1 MGQHRARRASGPAAL
16 QIKMHELLAELT
28 SGDDTR
34 AEKSIPA
41 IVDLGMDAIPT
52 LLELTR
58 AEEVDS
64 RWWAVRALAVSP
76 HTRTENLI
84 PLLSDSASEV
94 RAAAALALCN
104 HPDESAIPALINTL
118 SDEDSL
124 TAGLAGN
131 ALVKIGSPSVPSL
144 LTVMSEAPTG
154 IRIIVL
160 RALSEIRDHRAIP
173 VMMKSLSEESAV
185 LQYWAQEGLQRLGL
199 DMVYGKP

>member
-41 IVDLGMDAIPT
+41 IVDLGLAAIPT

-64 RWWAVRALAVSP
+64 RWWAVRALAASP
-76 HTRTENLI
+76 HTRTEDLI

-131 ALVKIGSPSVPSL
+131 ALVKIGSPSVQSL

>member
-41 IVDLGMDAIPT
+41 IVDLGLAAIPT

-64 RWWAVRALAVSP
+64 RWWAVRALAASP

>member
-1 MGQHRARRASGPAAL
+1 MGQHRARRSSGPAAL
-16 QIKMHELLAELT
+16 QINMHELLAELT

-34 AEKSIPA
+34 AENSIPA
-41 IVDLGMDAIPT
+41 IVDLGLAAIPF

-64 RWWAVRALAVSP
+64 RWWAVRALAASP
-76 HTRTENLI
+76 HARTENLI

-144 LTVMSEAPTG
+144 LTVMSEAPTS